1 MQARRRWAL
10 VALLVISSGATL
22 SMVRRHP
29 GEAVLVQPVAPGG
42 VELPIPAAPAD
53 PPPSITVETTSP
65 PPPATP
71 PVSGRAAA
79 PAVRRPTVPR
89 PTAIRPTTVRP
100 AGSPSV
106 PVRIDVASIGASAAV
121 DPLGL
126 NRDGSLAVPKD
137 FRRAG
142 YYTGRALPGE
152 TGPAIIVA
160 HVGSRRGPAVFAR
173 LSQIRPGAEVVVTR
187 ADKSRL
193 VFIVDRLE
201 RHPKK
206 AFPTEAVYGPTPDAT
221 LRLITCGGTF
231 DQSTGHHRDN
241 YIAFAHLRG
250 PA

>member
-1 MQARRRWAL
+1 MEARLRWAL
-10 VALLVISSGATL
+10 VALLILSSGVAL
-22 SMVRRHP
+22 SVARRHP
-29 GEAVLVQPVAPGG
+29 QTEALVHS
-42 VELPIPAAPAD
+42 AAPAFAELPVPAASAG
-53 PPPSITVETTSP
+53 PPPSTPVETTSP
-65 PPPATP
+65 PR
-71 PVSGRAAA
+71 PVPGGAAA
-79 PAVRRPTVPR
+79 PAVRRPTAPR
-89 PTAIRPTTVRP
+89 PTAVRPTAVRP

-106 PVRIDVASIGASAAV
+106 PVRIDVTSIGASAAI

-152 TGPAIIVA
+152 IGPAIVVA
-160 HVGSRRGPAVFAR
+160 HVGSRSGPAVFAR
-173 LSQIRPGAEVVVTR
+173 LGQIRPGAEVLVTR

-201 RHPKK
+201 RHPKN
-206 AFPTEAVYGPTPDAT
+206 AFPSEAVYGPTPDAT

>member
-1 MQARRRWAL
+1 MEARRRWAL
-10 VALLVISSGATL
+10 VALLVFSSGVTL
-22 SMVRRHP
+22 SVARRQP
-29 GEAVLVQPVAPGG
+29 RGEALGQSVAPGF
-42 VELPIPAAPAD
+42 VELPVPPAPF
-53 PPPSITVETTSP
+53 PSPSITVETTSP
-65 PPPATP
+65 PGPAPP
-71 PVSGRAAA
+71 PVSGAAAA
-79 PAVRRPTVPR
+79 PAARRPTVLR
-89 PTAIRPTTVRP
+89 PTAVRPTTARP
-100 AGSPSV
+100 VGSPSA
-106 PVRIDVASIGASAAV
+106 PVRIDVASIGASAAI

-142 YYTGRALPGE
+142 YYTGRSLPGE
-152 TGPAIIVA
+152 IGPAIIVA
-160 HVGSRRGPAVFAR
+160 HVGSRSGPAVFAR

-201 RHPKK
+201 RHPKN
-206 AFPTEAVYGPTPDAT
+206 AFPSEAVYGPTPDAT

-241 YIAFAHLRG
+241 FIAFAHLRG